1 MDLYTTLLPV
11 LDSKIS
17 EFRYSG
23 NNIISV
29 DNLWEYLIKKKWKN
43 TQKENLPLHKMVAT
57 IFNITL
63 IEIENYM
70 LTKVSNNLEE
80 LVEVTQ
86 EELQFLLQTNFQER

>member
-1 MDLYTTLLPV
+1 
-11 LDSKIS
+11 
-17 EFRYSG
+17 
-23 NNIISV
+23 
-29 DNLWEYLIKKKWKN
+29 
-43 TQKENLPLHKMVAT
+43 MVAT

-86 EELQFLLQTNFQER
+86 EELQLLLQTNFQER

>member
-29 DNLWEYLIKKKWKN
+29 DNLWEYLIKKK
-43 TQKENLPLHKMVAT
+43 M
-57 IFNITL
+57 
-63 IEIENYM
+63 
-70 LTKVSNNLEE
+70 EE
-80 LVEVTQ
+80 HPKREST
-86 EELQFLLQTNFQER
+86 TT